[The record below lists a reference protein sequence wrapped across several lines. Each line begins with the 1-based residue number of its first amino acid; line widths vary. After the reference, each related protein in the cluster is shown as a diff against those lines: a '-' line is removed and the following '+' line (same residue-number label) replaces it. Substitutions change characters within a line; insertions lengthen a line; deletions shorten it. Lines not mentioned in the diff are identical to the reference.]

1 MQRLLMLLLTVL
13 AGVLPSAANAWWQP
27 DWQYRKQI
35 TVDSTAQGL
44 PLGGPAARTP
54 LLVRLH
60 TGNFTFDGINEKG
73 ADIRFVA
80 ADDQTVLNHQLES
93 FDPLLGMALVW
104 VDVPELAD
112 GQRQDIWMYYGNQK
126 APASANGQ
134 LSFDP
139 NYTLVYHFD
148 GAAGAPPRDTT
159 AYSNHGQTP
168 TGAAVDGV
176 IGRAAQFTGNAPLML
191 PASPSLAIPAA
202 GAFTFSAW
210 VRADQP
216 AGEQLVYARRDAGNA
231 LLIGINQG
239 VPFVEVNGQ
248 RSQPGQPLT
257 PAAWQHLAVTAD
269 GSQVHL
275 YVNGRATASLAASL
289 PPLATPAALGG
300 DVPMPAASAA
310 SATSATPATPATNSA
325 NSANAAN
332 AANTAS
338 GAVSA
343 DAAAPAAA
351 PRPVYAPFVG
361 AMDEVRL
368 SKVARPAALI
378 HADAAS
384 QGAESRLVAYGAD
397 EEQSGF
403 GFGGLGFLLKAV
415 PIDAWIIIGVLVLM
429 MVQSWIIMFK
439 KSRNVARVAA
449 ANEVFRD
456 SFATVGQ
463 RLELLADDNAL
474 AQRLAN
480 ASLWRLYRVAINE
493 IRTRRA
499 QGADTTSI
507 SAATIEAIRASMDAV
522 RTKEN
527 LALGSK
533 LGSLSNAIAGGPYIG
548 LLGTV
553 LGIMVV
559 FLGTAMA
566 GDVNINAIAPGMAAA
581 LLATAMGLFVAIP
594 ALFGYNRLVSRNKEV
609 SADMRVFV
617 DEFITRLAE
626 VHGETQAQE
635 AAHHTAPRAPAPG
648 HPAMREAQPAPAHA

>member
-13 AGVLPSAANAWWQP
+13 AGVLPSAAHAWWQP

-35 TVDSTAQGL
+35 TVDSTPQGA
-44 PLGGPAARTP
+44 PLGAAAGRTP

-60 TGNFTFDGINEKG
+60 TGNFSFDGINEKG

-80 ADDQTVLNHQLES
+80 GDDQTVLNHQLEA

-104 VDVPELAD
+104 VDLPELAD

-134 LSFDP
+134 LTFDP

-159 AYSNHGQTP
+159 GNSNNAQTP
-168 TGAAVDGV
+168 MAAAVDGV
-176 IGRAAQFTGNAPLML
+176 IGRAAQFTGGAPLML
-191 PASPSLAIPAA
+191 PASPSLAVPAA

-231 LLIGINQG
+231 LLVGINQG

-248 RSQPGQPLT
+248 RSQPGQSLT

-269 GSQVHL
+269 GSRVTL
-275 YVNGRATASLAASL
+275 YVNGRATSSLAASL
-289 PPLATPAALGG
+289 PPLNTPAALGG
-300 DVPMPAASAA
+300 DVPAPAV
-310 SATSATPATPATNSA
+310 
-325 NSANAAN
+325 
-332 AANTAS
+332 
-338 GAVSA
+338 AV
-343 DAAAPAAA
+343 APAAA
-351 PRPVYAPFVG
+351 EGAAANGAANPANPAADAAPVAAPHVYAPFVG
-361 AMDEVRL
+361 AIDEVRL
-368 SKVARPAALI
+368 SRVARPAALI
-378 HADAAS
+378 LADALS
-384 QGAESRLVAYGAD
+384 QGSESRLVAYGTD

-415 PIDAWIIIGVLVLM
+415 PIDAWVIIAILVLM
-429 MVQSWIIMFK
+429 MVQSWIIMIK
-439 KSRNVARVAA
+439 KSRNVARVAR
-449 ANEVFRD
+449 ANEQFRE
-456 SFATVGQ
+456 SFAKVGQ
-463 RLELLADDNAL
+463 RLELLADDKAL
-474 AQRLAN
+474 ATRLEH

-493 IRTRRA
+493 IRTRRE
-499 QGADTTSI
+499 QGADTSAI
-507 SAATIEAIRASMDAV
+507 SAATIEAIRASLDAV

-527 LALGSK
+527 QLLGAK
-533 LGSLSNAIAGGPYIG
+533 LGVLSNAIAGGPYIG

-617 DEFITRLAE
+617 DEFVTRLAE

-635 AAHHTAPRAPAPG
+635 AAHHSAARAPAAR
-648 HPAMREAQPAPAHA
+648 PAVREPQPAEA